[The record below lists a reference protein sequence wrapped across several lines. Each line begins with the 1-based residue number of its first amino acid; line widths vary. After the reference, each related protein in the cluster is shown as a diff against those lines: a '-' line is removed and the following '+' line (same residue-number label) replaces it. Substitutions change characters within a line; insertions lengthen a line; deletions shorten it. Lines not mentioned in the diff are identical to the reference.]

1 MKKRISFLLA
11 AVLLLAT
18 LIPALPV
25 LADGEE
31 AVANTFKERHIIRR
45 FPRRRIIWRS
55 LKRLSKPE

>member
-31 AVANTFKERHIIRR
+31 VIANT
-45 FPRRRIIWRS
+45 
-55 LKRLSKPE
+55 LL